1 MNKPRPKEIPPP
13 PPPSTLLHQ
22 TSWKKPKKHKTPEAQ
37 HLHQRQLS
45 LQGYPSASQSTQP
58 DNIPSNLPRRNST
71 RNFANK
77 GVSGLM
83 KRASI
88 SIKKDNN
95 ELLSQLLSNLKLK
108 DMPDPIQSNDPFVI
122 RVMTVFFK
130 ETDVDQS
137 GGISPAELNTGLR
150 SIGKKLGERFQYK
163 NAISLFQSLDLDH
176 SGKIEL
182 PELIEGLAQINDR
195 RFLMI
200 CAAVEIVSRF
210 FPTGQQSSNSST
222 IIKPLLTV
230 NVDTK
235 PQSNES
241 NESNETNETNES
253 NEYNQSNETN
263 ESNEST
269 ALNATSTAPS
279 SSTNIATTPIVK
291 NPKKPSPSK
300 WSLLKRSSTGDGSI
314 VISQEGQEEKRV
326 SIHERSV
333 KNKGG
338 AWGKLAQTLK
348 NQGVLSNGM
357 MAPGKSLRRN
367 ASQAAR
373 SGSTHSSN
381 SNSRA
386 RSQRKRL
393 ASFKRNEGMWVSN
406 SDVKHETMAE
416 SYSDTSGT
424 DGNTDQDS
432 DSGSLYNNSPNR
444 SRSNTPRNR

>member
-1 MNKPRPKEIPPP
+1 MNKPRPKELPP

-88 SIKKDNN
+88 FIKKDNN
-95 ELLSQLLSNLKLK
+95 ELLSQLLSDLKLK

-200 CAAVEIVSRF
+200 CAAVEIVSKF

-241 NESNETNETNES
+241 NE
-253 NEYNQSNETN
+253 
-263 ESNEST
+263 
-269 ALNATSTAPS
+269 TS
-279 SSTNIATTPIVK
+279 
-291 NPKKPSPSK
+291 
-300 WSLLKRSSTGDGSI
+300 SI
-314 VISQEGQEEKRV
+314 
-326 SIHERSV
+326 
-333 KNKGG
+333 
-338 AWGKLAQTLK
+338 
-348 NQGVLSNGM
+348 
-357 MAPGKSLRRN
+357 
-367 ASQAAR
+367 
-373 SGSTHSSN
+373 
-381 SNSRA
+381 
-386 RSQRKRL
+386 
-393 ASFKRNEGMWVSN
+393 
-406 SDVKHETMAE
+406 
-416 SYSDTSGT
+416 
-424 DGNTDQDS
+424 
-432 DSGSLYNNSPNR
+432 
-444 SRSNTPRNR
+444 